1 MGLNA
6 KNLKVSIT
14 PEMIPTMHE
23 DKNEF
28 YSGARIKL
36 NEIDLTNIV
45 SEYEIR
51 KELGE
56 LAYLVLTIPLFNE
69 PTINT

>member
-14 PEMIPTMHE
+14 PEMISTMHE

-56 LAYLVLTIPLFNE
+56 LAYLVLKIPLFNE

>member
-1 MGLNA
+1 
-6 KNLKVSIT
+6 
-14 PEMIPTMHE
+14 MIPTMHE

-56 LAYLVLTIPLFNE
+56 LAYLVLKIPLFNE

>member
-14 PEMIPTMHE
+14 PEMIHTMHE

-36 NEIDLTNIV
+36 NEMDLTNIV

-56 LAYLVLTIPLFNE
+56 LAYLVLKIPLFNE

>member
-23 DKNEF
+23 DKNQF
-28 YSGARIKL
+28 H
-36 NEIDLTNIV
+36 
-45 SEYEIR
+45 
-51 KELGE
+51 
-56 LAYLVLTIPLFNE
+56 LV
-69 PTINT
+69 

>member
-36 NEIDLTNIV
+36 NEIDLTNI
-45 SEYEIR
+45 EYEIR

-56 LAYLVLTIPLFNE
+56 LAYLVLKIHLFNE

>member
-1 MGLNA
+1 MF
-6 KNLKVSIT
+6 K
-14 PEMIPTMHE
+14 
-23 DKNEF
+23 
-28 YSGARIKL
+28 

-56 LAYLVLTIPLFNE
+56 LAYLVLKIPLFNE

>member
-28 YSGARIKL
+28 YSGHHRHRQPVGGVGGQL
-36 NEIDLTNIV
+36 
-45 SEYEIR
+45 
-51 KELGE
+51 
-56 LAYLVLTIPLFNE
+56 
-69 PTINT
+69 

>member
-36 NEIDLTNIV
+36 NEIDLTNCV
-45 SEYEIR
+45 SEYEIS

-56 LAYLVLTIPLFNE
+56 LAYLVLKIPLFNE

>member
-14 PEMIPTMHE
+14 PEMIPTMNE

-56 LAYLVLTIPLFNE
+56 LAYLVLKIPLFNE

>member
-56 LAYLVLTIPLFNE
+56 LVYLVLKIPLFNE

>member
-1 MGLNA
+1 MFFCCT
-6 KNLKVSIT
+6 KIKEV
-14 PEMIPTMHE
+14 
-23 DKNEF
+23 KNEF

-56 LAYLVLTIPLFNE
+56 LAYLVLKIPLFNE

>member
-1 MGLNA
+1 
-6 KNLKVSIT
+6 
-14 PEMIPTMHE
+14 MIPTMHE

-36 NEIDLTNIV
+36 NEMDLTNIV

-56 LAYLVLTIPLFNE
+56 LAYLVLKIPLFNE